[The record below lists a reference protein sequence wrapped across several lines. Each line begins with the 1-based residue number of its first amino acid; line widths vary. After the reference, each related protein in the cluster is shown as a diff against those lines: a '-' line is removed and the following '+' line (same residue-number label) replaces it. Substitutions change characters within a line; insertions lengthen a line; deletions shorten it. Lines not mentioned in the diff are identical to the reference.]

1 DRGRSPPRRGARA
14 RHRRSRCP
22 QWCGPEYG
30 ISRSRRDRSPTR
42 CRCRHDRG
50 RARRGRPSVQRPQP
64 QRRGPDRGRE
74 RHSVL
79 AQPWNSPS
87 RAHRA
92 PRPRARI
99 SAVRRGPRRKI
110 DRARAASRRSGAA
123 IADTPPHPGRVDPAA
138 WRDQIAPYVRV
149 RLPVGACAKETMTR
163 NPNLPIAAVSDPI
176 KVALLSDDPLL
187 RAGLSSLLAQL
198 GSIDVVER
206 DSAEVALWD
215 AGVDAGK
222 TLSRLSEL
230 RNLPM
235 PVVAVVGDAA
245 HVAPA
250 IAAGARGVVL
260 RDQVGPGIHAALAAV
275 RSGLTVMDT
284 QLASSLVPSQPP
296 REPKGR
302 GELTER
308 ERQVVQLLAEGLSN
322 KLIADRL
329 GISDH
334 TAKFHV
340 NGVMMK
346 LGAST
351 RTEAVV
357 EAMRRGLIRL

>member
-1 DRGRSPPRRGARA
+1 
-14 RHRRSRCP
+14 
-22 QWCGPEYG
+22 
-30 ISRSRRDRSPTR
+30 
-42 CRCRHDRG
+42 
-50 RARRGRPSVQRPQP
+50 
-64 QRRGPDRGRE
+64 
-74 RHSVL
+74 
-79 AQPWNSPS
+79 
-87 RAHRA
+87 
-92 PRPRARI
+92 
-99 SAVRRGPRRKI
+99 
-110 DRARAASRRSGAA
+110 
-123 IADTPPHPGRVDPAA
+123 
-138 WRDQIAPYVRV
+138 
-149 RLPVGACAKETMTR
+149 MTR

-176 KVALLSDDPLL
+176 KVALLTDDPLL
-187 RAGLSSLLAQL
+187 RAGVSSLLAQL
-198 GSIDVVER
+198 GSIEVVER

-215 AGVDAGK
+215 AGIDATK
-222 TLSRLSEL
+222 LLARLAEL
-230 RNLPM
+230 RTLDL
-235 PVVAVVGDAA
+235 PVVAVVGNAA
-245 HVAPA
+245 QVAPA
-250 IAAGARGVVL
+250 LAAGARGVVL

-275 RSGLTVMDT
+275 RSGLTVIDT
-284 QLASSLVPSQPP
+284 ELASSLVPSQPTP